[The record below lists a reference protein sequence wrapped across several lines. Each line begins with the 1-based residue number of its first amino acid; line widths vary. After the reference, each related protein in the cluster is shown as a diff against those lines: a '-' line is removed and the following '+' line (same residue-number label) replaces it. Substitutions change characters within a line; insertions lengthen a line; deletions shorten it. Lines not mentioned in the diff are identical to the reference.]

1 MKVIDKKMPV
11 MVTGGT
17 GYMASWIIK
26 MLLEEGISVNATV
39 RDPLDI
45 QKVGHLTALAK
56 GSPGK
61 LKLFKADL
69 LDSGSFDEPMQ
80 GCGLVIHAASAHIKA
95 GFTPTA
101 SGRHILVS
109 GEARLLDIAN
119 ILRKHFGEG
128 FPYYQSN
135 VKRVHT
141 APRASTMPNT
151 ISIGC
156 AFFVRT
162 STIKLRNA
170 KNLPYT
176 VAQYIGIIL

>member
-1 MKVIDKKMPV
+1 MSISTMIQFGDGTYKM
-11 MVTGGT
+11 GGPELWN
-17 GYMASWIIK
+17 SI
-26 MLLEEGISVNATV
+26 VDV
-39 RDPLDI
+39 RD
-45 QKVGHLTALAK
+45 V
-56 GSPGK
+56 
-61 LKLFKADL
+61 
-69 LDSGSFDEPMQ
+69 
-80 GCGLVIHAASAHIKA
+80 ASDHIKA
-95 GFTPTA
+95 GFAPTA

-141 APRASTMPNT
+141 APRASIMPNT